1 MAESAAQG
9 RGMASKPRPS
19 AKVAVDVE
27 RALAERLD
35 DEALRSRLEALALE
49 PGFAGL
55 TALWGPALYRRNR
68 VLFRPFLLA
77 RFSSHDPTRGWT
89 VVPWK
94 GRTGTELE
102 GWLAKLD
109 EDGDVELFRRVYEW
123 KLAAAGFRSSAKTWR
138 QDLLLRFGR
147 ARGRAERQRVLL
159 QFDLPFALDE
169 ATAEALHA
177 ADAEASRAFLLRHL
191 PRGFFFGETKR
202 EPWRRLWEAARKA
215 GDEELLF
222 TLYRRQVGVEE
233 WRKDALD
240 LCSRVPDAG
249 KLCEELSR
257 RHPEGWLKGVGPV
270 FVDVLRERER
280 DVFPYVVPRLRS
292 LARAFLFG
300 RDGYGDLVK
309 LSEEKG
315 WVDLWAATVRTCGK
329 PEEFDAAVSSLVADR
344 RLGED
349 EVERRLLALAGVSQE
364 WNLGPLGVAA
374 VHSLTEPTAV
384 ALYGRFPGLVRGP
397 FRLHVGRRWGRTYRD
412 LLAEALKAED
422 EDLVDSLA
430 SREVFFLGGP
440 QEDARGRETRER
452 LADHYSALEG
462 AAFARRAA
470 AALGQV
476 PAFSV
481 YDYGRVVREN
491 RLARLLFE
499 RSLAS
504 YLEQPA
510 VLRDLLEAP
519 EIHVQALAFRTLALP
534 EDRARDAAASCL
546 DLLVPALLRPLHR
559 RTRLLALAALEN
571 AVRDEAAAGGV
582 VARAREAFALPDRRY
597 PKEALVGLLGRLL
610 HRFPALRSPAEEPV
624 VHLSGGA
631 T

>member
-1 MAESAAQG
+1 
-9 RGMASKPRPS
+9 MASKPRPS
-19 AKVAVDVE
+19 ARVAVDVQK
-27 RALAERLD
+27 ALDERLD
-35 DEALRSRLEALALE
+35 DAALRSRLEALALE

-55 TALWGPALYRRNR
+55 TALWGPALYHRNR
-68 VLFRPFLLA
+68 VLFRPLLLG
-77 RFSSHDPTRGWT
+77 RFSSHDPTRAWT

-94 GRTGTELE
+94 GRTGSELE
-102 GWLAKLD
+102 SWLAKLD

-138 QDLLLRFGR
+138 QDLLSRFGR
-147 ARGRAERQRVLL
+147 AKGRAERQRALL
-159 QFDLPFALDE
+159 QLDLPFALDE

-202 EPWRRLWEAARKA
+202 EPWRRLWEAAKKA

-233 WRKDALD
+233 WKKDALD
-240 LCSRVPDAG
+240 LCARLHEPER
-249 KLCEELSR
+249 LCEELSR

-270 FVDVLRERER
+270 FVELLRKRGE

-292 LARAFLFG
+292 LSRALLFG
-300 RDGYGDLVK
+300 RDGYDALVK
-309 LSEEKG
+309 LAEAKG
-315 WVDLWAATVRTCGK
+315 WVDLWAAAVRTCGK
-329 PEEFDAAVSSLVADR
+329 PDELDAAVSHLVADR
-344 RLGED
+344 SSGED

-364 WNLGPLGVAA
+364 WNLGPLGIAA
-374 VHSLTEPTAV
+374 VHSLGEATAV
-384 ALYGRFPGLVRGP
+384 ALYRRFPGLVRGP
-397 FRLHVGRRWGRTYRD
+397 FRLHVGRRWGRAYRE
-412 LLAEALKAED
+412 LMAEALKAED
-422 EDLVDSLA
+422 EDLLDYLA

-440 QEDARGRETRER
+440 QEDARGREGRER

-470 AALGQV
+470 AVLGQV

-499 RSLAS
+499 RSLSS
-504 YLEQPA
+504 YLEEPA

-519 EIHVQALAFRTLALP
+519 EIHVQALAFRALALP
-534 EDRARDAAASCL
+534 EDRAREAAASCL
-546 DLLVPALLRPLHR
+546 DLLVPTLLRPLHR
-559 RTRLLALAALEN
+559 RTRLLALSALEN
-571 AVRDEAAAGGV
+571 AVRDEAEARLV
-582 VARAREAFALPDRRY
+582 VTRAREAFALPDKRY

-610 HRFPALRSPAEEPV
+610 HRFPALRSAAEEPV

-631 T
+631 A